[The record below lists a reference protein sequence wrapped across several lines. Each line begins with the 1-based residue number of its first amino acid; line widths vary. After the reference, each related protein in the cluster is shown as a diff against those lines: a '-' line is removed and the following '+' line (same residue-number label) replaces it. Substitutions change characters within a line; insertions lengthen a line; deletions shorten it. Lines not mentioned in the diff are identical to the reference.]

1 MFIGEYRHN
10 LDAKNRIIIPS
21 KYRDE
26 LGATFIVTLGLD
38 GCLTIY
44 SYEQWSRLLEELKKL
59 PDTKKESRMYRR
71 LIIAKAS
78 ECELDKQGRIQLPSH
93 LVKGAQMQKECVV
106 VGVSE
111 HVEIWALETW
121 NAFYEEASASF
132 EDIAEKLTDFMV

>member
-10 LDAKNRIIIPS
+10 LDTKNRIIIPS
-21 KYRDE
+21 KYREE
-26 LGATFIVTLGLD
+26 LGDTFIVTLGLD

-44 SYEQWSRLLEELKKL
+44 SHQQWFHLLEELKKL

-71 LIIAKAS
+71 LIIAKAC

-93 LVKGAQMQKECVV
+93 LVKGANMEKECVV

-111 HVEIWALETW
+111 HVELWSLASWE
-121 NAFYEEASASF
+121 AFYDEASASF